1 MASFRSIARPLAAG
15 LASLTVA
22 AALSLTALPAV
33 QAAPAPATAPATAPG
48 FIETGVSDPVS
59 AAPEVTRPGTQS
71 CTATLAQDFPSNAT
85 NGSPQNFSGTL
96 APPAACPGPW
106 SKVVLDYT
114 SKVSGRQFDRSG
126 TLQIGGVNVWFGTTQ
141 EPSGPQTT
149 TFHFSKDITDFA
161 SLLTT
166 PQPFSGG
173 IGNYT
178 SDVYTGVY
186 SQTVT
191 VTYYRTGKGFPA
203 ARTPDKVVAVPVSD
217 LNPGSPSATATL
229 TGLPRNITQAELQVT
244 LKGNGCDEQW
254 FTTVPDAVAA
264 NFPGAGLC
272 GHGSFREALVSVD
285 GTRAGAV
292 GTYPH
297 VYSGGIVPTLWRPVL
312 AIDTLSLRPENLD
325 LTPFAGRLVDGGTHQ
340 FTVSMNPI
348 GDNWN
353 VMANLFLYTDH
364 GQARTTG
371 ALVSS
376 DVAAAATAF
385 TTVNPPKNGAVKY
398 TQDATRHDSTTGY
411 INTSA
416 GKVFTTVASNRV
428 WRNAGTASDNGLIQS
443 ISQSDRMTSN
453 STSKVGNRTIR
464 SNSLQESYPITVDA
478 SSANY
483 TNDQNFSLTAT
494 VHMGQQVDSVMKE
507 GSARTARNWNWTL
520 DSYGIL
526 GRSAGVTS
534 ESDGHS
540 TSAYKGTDDNGR
552 PYRHFIVT
560 EHGKVLINK

>member
-1 MASFRSIARPLAAG
+1 MTVSLPSIARPLAAG

-22 AALSLTALPAV
+22 AALSLTALAPV
-33 QAAPAPATAPATAPG
+33 QAAPAPTPTPAPS

-59 AAPEVTRPGTQS
+59 AAPPVSRPTTQS
-71 CTATLAQDFPSNAT
+71 CTVTLASDFASNAAD
-85 NGSPQNFSGTL
+85 GSPQNFSGTL

-149 TFHFSKDITDFA
+149 TFHFSKDITDYS

-178 SDVYTGVY
+178 SNVYTGVY

-203 ARTPDKVVAVPVSD
+203 PRTPDKVIAVPVSD
-217 LNPGSPSATATL
+217 LTPGSPSSTATL
-229 TGLPRNITQAELQVT
+229 AGLPRNITAAQLRVT

-254 FTTVPDAVAA
+254 FTTVPDKVAA
-264 NFPGAGLC
+264 TFPGAGLC
-272 GHGSFREALVSVD
+272 GHGSYREALVSVD

-297 VYSGGIVPTLWRPVL
+297 IYSGGIVPTLWRPVL
-312 AIDTLSLRPENLD
+312 AIDTLDLRPENLD
-325 LTPFAGRLVDGGTHQ
+325 LTPFAGQLVDGGTHQ
-340 FTVSMNPI
+340 VTVSMGQI
-348 GDNWN
+348 GDTWN
-353 VMANLFLYTDH
+353 VMANLFLFTDH
-364 GQARTTG
+364 GQARTSG
-371 ALVSS
+371 ALTTSK
-376 DVAAAATAF
+376 VAAAATTS
-385 TTVNPPKNGAVKY
+385 TTVDPARNGAVSY
-398 TQDATRHDSTTGY
+398 TQKASRNDLTAGY
-411 INTSA
+411 IDTSA
-416 GKVFTTVASNRV
+416 GRVYTTAANNRT
-428 WRNAGTASDNGLIQS
+428 WQNAGTASDNGLVQS
-443 ISQSDRMTSN
+443 IRQSDRMTQDSN
-453 STSKVGNRTIR
+453 SRIGNKTIR
-464 SNSLQESYPITVDA
+464 SSSLDESYPITVDA

-494 VHMGQQVDSVMKE
+494 VHMGQDVDSVVKE
-507 GSARTARNWNWTL
+507 GSTRTARNWNWEL

-526 GRSAGVTS
+526 GRTAGVTS

-540 TSAYKGTDDNGR
+540 TSSYKGKDDAGK
-552 PYRHFIVT
+552 PYRHNIVT
-560 EHGKVLINK
+560 EHGKVLLNK

>member
-1 MASFRSIARPLAAG
+1 MSASFRSVARPLAAG

-33 QAAPAPATAPATAPG
+33 QAAPAPAPSPSPS

-59 AAPEVTRPGTQS
+59 AAPEVSRPATQS
-71 CTATLAQDFPSNAT
+71 CTATLARDFNSNAPD
-85 NGSPQNFSGTL
+85 GSPQNFSGTL
-96 APPAACPGPW
+96 APPAACKGPW

-141 EPSGPQTT
+141 EPSGPNTT
-149 TFHFSKDITDFA
+149 TFHFSKDITDYA
-161 SLLTT
+161 SLLTS
-166 PQPFSGG
+166 PQTFSGG

-191 VTYYRTGKGFPA
+191 VTYYRASKAYPA
-203 ARTPDKVVAVPVSD
+203 ARTPDKVIAVPISD
-217 LNPGSPSATATL
+217 LSPGSPISTATL
-229 TGLPRNITQAELQVT
+229 KNLPRNITQAQLRVT

-254 FTTVPDAVAA
+254 FTTVPDKVAA
-264 NFPGAGLC
+264 NFPDAGMC
-272 GHGSFREALVSVD
+272 GHGSYREALVSVD

-297 VYSGGIVPTLWRPVL
+297 IYSGGIVPTLWRPVL
-312 AIDTLSLRPENLD
+312 AIDTLDLRPENLD
-325 LTPFAGRLVDGGTHQ
+325 LTPFAGRLVDGGTHTV
-340 FTVSMNPI
+340 TVSMPQI
-348 GDNWN
+348 GDGWN
-353 VMANLFLYTDH
+353 VMANLFLFTDH
-364 GQARTTG
+364 GQARTSG
-371 ALVSS
+371 ALTSS
-376 DVAAAATAF
+376 KVAATA
-385 TTVNPPKNGAVKY
+385 TTSTVVNPLKKGAVKY
-398 TQDATRHDSTTGY
+398 TQKASRNDVTAGY
-411 INTSA
+411 VNTSA
-416 GKVFTTVASNRV
+416 GRVYTTVANNRA
-428 WRNAGTASDNGLIQS
+428 WQNAGTASGNGLVQS
-443 ISQSDRMTSN
+443 IAQSDRITQN
-453 STSKVGNRTIR
+453 SSSRIGNRTIR
-464 SNSLQESYPITVDA
+464 SSSLDESYPITVDA

-483 TNDQNFSLTAT
+483 TDDQNFTLTAT
-494 VHMGQQVDSVMKE
+494 VHMGQEVNDVVKE

-540 TSAYKGTDDNGR
+540 TSSYKGKDDSGK
-552 PYRHFIVT
+552 PYRHFIET
-560 EHGKVLINK
+560 AHGKVLVNK